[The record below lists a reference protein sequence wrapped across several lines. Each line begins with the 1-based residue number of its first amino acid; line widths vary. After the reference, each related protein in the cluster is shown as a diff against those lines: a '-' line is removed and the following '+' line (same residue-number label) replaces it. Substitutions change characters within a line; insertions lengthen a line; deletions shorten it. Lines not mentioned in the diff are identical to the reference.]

1 LKVVEI
7 RKIADI
13 NELEGIVEVEKS
25 AWNMP
30 DYREAVPVHML
41 RALKDNGGLILG
53 AFSNGNLIGFSFG
66 WIVGCGSSAYF
77 YSHMSGVRHSHKYKN
92 IGFRLKLKQREEVLK
107 MGIKLIKWTF
117 DPLQALNLNFNLEKL
132 GVIARNY
139 KKNYYGNIRD
149 SINRGLDSDRVEAE
163 WYLDSNHVIRR
174 IEGIDKTPPPNEL
187 VKNGGRI
194 VIDRQLKFGMEV
206 PVKKDFA
213 IDVKTIL
220 IAIPKE
226 ISSIRN
232 ASIDIARA
240 WRQYTREAYEFYLG
254 KGYIL
259 SGFSKD
265 EEGNGYAILFH
276 SNLND
281 ILGG

>member
-1 LKVVEI
+1 MKVVEI
-7 RKIADI
+7 RRIADI

-206 PVKKDFA
+206 PIKKDFA

-254 KGYIL
+254 RGYIL

>member
-7 RKIADI
+7 RRIADI

-206 PVKKDFA
+206 PIKKDFA

-254 KGYIL
+254 RGYIL

>member
-1 LKVVEI
+1 MKTVEI
-7 RKIADI
+7 RKIVDV
-13 NELEGIVEVEKS
+13 NELESIVEVEKS

-66 WIVGCGSSAYF
+66 WVVGCESSAYF
-77 YSHMSGVRHSHKYKN
+77 YSHMSGVMHSHKYKN

-107 MGIKLIKWTF
+107 MDIRLIKWTF

-132 GVIARNY
+132 GVVARNY
-139 KKNYYGNIRD
+139 KKNYYGNIMD

-163 WYLDSNHVIRR
+163 WYLDSNRVVRR

-187 VKNGGRI
+187 IKNGGRI
-194 VIDRQLKFGMEV
+194 VIDRQLKFGVEV
-206 PVKKDFA
+206 PIKKDFV
-213 IDVKTIL
+213 IGVKTIL

-232 ASIDIARA
+232 TSIDIARA

-254 KGYIL
+254 RGYIL

-276 SNLND
+276 ADLND

>member
-1 LKVVEI
+1 MKVVEI

>member
-1 LKVVEI
+1 MKVVEI

-66 WIVGCGSSAYF
+66 WVVGCGSSAYF
-77 YSHMSGVRHSHKYKN
+77 YSHMSGVMHSHKYKN